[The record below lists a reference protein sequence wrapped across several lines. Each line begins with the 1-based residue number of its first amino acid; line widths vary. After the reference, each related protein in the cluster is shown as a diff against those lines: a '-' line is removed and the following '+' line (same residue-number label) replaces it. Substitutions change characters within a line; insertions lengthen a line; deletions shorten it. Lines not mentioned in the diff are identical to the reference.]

1 MKQRPGVTI
10 REGAIVDDS
19 AQIGEGTFVNHGVI
33 IEPSGGNYPQTII
46 GKHVCIQHL
55 CSITAGMVIEDDVFM
70 GPGVIT
76 LNTRNICWGRDRDI
90 TGKRHPPIIR
100 RGARIG
106 GGATILPGVT
116 IGEEALIGAGAV
128 VVKDCD
134 PYGIYVGNPA
144 RKIGDVPTSEY
155 LNLK

>member
-1 MKQRPGVTI
+1 MMSRHGVVIKT
-10 REGAIVDDS
+10 GSIVDDS
-19 AQIGEGTFVNHGVI
+19 AQIGEGTFIGHNVI

-76 LNTRNICWGRDRDI
+76 LNTRKICWGRDREI
-90 TGKRHPPIIR
+90 TGHRSPPVIK

-116 IGEEALIGAGAV
+116 IGEETLIGAGAIV
-128 VVKDCD
+128 VSDCD
-134 PYGIYVGNPA
+134 SYGIYVGCPA
-144 RKIGDVPTSEY
+144 KKIGEVPTSEY